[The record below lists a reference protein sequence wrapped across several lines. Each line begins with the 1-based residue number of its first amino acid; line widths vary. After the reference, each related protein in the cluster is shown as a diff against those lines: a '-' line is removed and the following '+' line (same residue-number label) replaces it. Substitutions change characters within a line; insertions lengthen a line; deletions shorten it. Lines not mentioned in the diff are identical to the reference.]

1 MRKWLLAFA
10 ALIFSLCLSPM
21 AFAAEHSADT
31 MILDWRTEK
40 VWMEHG
46 ELCVRGTFYNRR
58 SDLTVTKLD
67 EMILQITF
75 TGTDGKTFQF
85 IGHPKRLPMLKL
97 PANGSKKV
105 TFNFG
110 PFSGNGKIGPRKKI
124 IHSVILMVQDG
135 KTQRREYS

>member
-1 MRKWLLAFA
+1 M
-10 ALIFSLCLSPM
+10 SHM

-75 TGTDGKTFQF
+75 TGTDGKICQYEIVVRNNVRSIVAGLPVTRDGDFLINRQF
-85 IGHPKRLPMLKL
+85 RIPLGRYVFENTAGL
-97 PANGSKKV
+97 V
-105 TFNFG
+105 
-110 PFSGNGKIGPRKKI
+110 
-124 IHSVILMVQDG
+124 D
-135 KTQRREYS
+135 E

>member
-1 MRKWLLAFA
+1 
-10 ALIFSLCLSPM
+10 
-21 AFAAEHSADT
+21 
-31 MILDWRTEK
+31 
-40 VWMEHG
+40 MEHG

-110 PFSGNGKIGPRKKI
+110 PFSGEWKDWATKDHRERHMRKFRQNRPSTPAWRQKLI
-124 IHSVILMVQDG
+124 SYLF
-135 KTQRREYS
+135 S

>member
-1 MRKWLLAFA
+1 
-10 ALIFSLCLSPM
+10 M
-21 AFAAEHSADT
+21 AFGFRCSDFVFMLVSYGFCCGTFGRYDDLVLAYG
-31 MILDWRTEK
+31 K

-110 PFSGNGKIGPRKKI
+110 PFSGEWKDWATKEDYSFSYINGSRW
-124 IHSVILMVQDG
+124 
-135 KTQRREYS
+135 

>member
-1 MRKWLLAFA
+1 
-10 ALIFSLCLSPM
+10 M
-21 AFAAEHSADT
+21 AFGFRCSDFFFMFVSYGFCCGTFGRYDDFGLAYGKS
-31 MILDWRTEK
+31 LDGAW
-40 VWMEHG
+40 
-46 ELCVRGTFYNRR
+46 GTFYNRR

-110 PFSGNGKIGPRKKI
+110 PFSGEWKDWATKEDYSFSYINGSRW
-124 IHSVILMVQDG
+124 
-135 KTQRREYS
+135 

>member
-1 MRKWLLAFA
+1 
-10 ALIFSLCLSPM
+10 M
-21 AFAAEHSADT
+21 AFGFRCSDFVFMLVSYGFCCGTFGRYDDLGLAYGKG
-31 MILDWRTEK
+31 LD
-40 VWMEHG
+40 G
-46 ELCVRGTFYNRR
+46 ACVRGTFYNRR

-110 PFSGNGKIGPRKKI
+110 PFSGEWKDWATKEDYSFSYINGSRW
-124 IHSVILMVQDG
+124 
-135 KTQRREYS
+135 

>member
-1 MRKWLLAFA
+1 MEYK
-10 ALIFSLCLSPM
+10 IF
-21 AFAAEHSADT
+21 T
-31 MILDWRTEK
+31 GG
-40 VWMEHG
+40 WMEHG

-85 IGHPKRLPMLKL
+85 IGRPKRLPMLKL

-110 PFSGNGKIGPRKKI
+110 PFAGEWKDWVTKEDYSFSYINGSRW
-124 IHSVILMVQDG
+124 
-135 KTQRREYS
+135 

>member
-10 ALIFSLCLSPM
+10 ALILSLCLSHM

-85 IGHPKRLPMLKL
+85 IGHPKSCLLYTSP
-97 PANGSKKV
+97 S
-105 TFNFG
+105 
-110 PFSGNGKIGPRKKI
+110 PR
-124 IHSVILMVQDG
+124 D
-135 KTQRREYS
+135 TR

>member
-10 ALIFSLCLSPM
+10 ALILSLCLSHM
-21 AFAAEHSADT
+21 AFAAERSADT

-110 PFSGNGKIGPRKKI
+110 TFSGEWKDWATKEDYSFSYINGSRW
-124 IHSVILMVQDG
+124 
-135 KTQRREYS
+135 

>member
-10 ALIFSLCLSPM
+10 ALILSLCLSHM

-31 MILDWRTEK
+31 MILYWRTEK

-97 PANGSKKV
+97 PANGSKKSLLIS
-105 TFNFG
+105 G
-110 PFSGNGKIGPRKKI
+110 PFQGNGKTGPRKKI

-135 KTQRREYS
+135 KAQRREYS

>member
-1 MRKWLLAFA
+1 MAFGFRCSD
-10 ALIFSLCLSPM
+10 FSLCLSYM

-67 EMILQITF
+67 E
-75 TGTDGKTFQF
+75 
-85 IGHPKRLPMLKL
+85 
-97 PANGSKKV
+97 
-105 TFNFG
+105 
-110 PFSGNGKIGPRKKI
+110 
-124 IHSVILMVQDG
+124 
-135 KTQRREYS
+135 

>member
-1 MRKWLLAFA
+1 MFVSYGFCCGTFGRY
-10 ALIFSLCLSPM
+10 
-21 AFAAEHSADT
+21 DD
-31 MILDWRTEK
+31 LDWRTEK

-110 PFSGNGKIGPRKKI
+110 PFSGEWKDWATKEDYSFSYINGSRW
-124 IHSVILMVQDG
+124 
-135 KTQRREYS
+135 

>member
-10 ALIFSLCLSPM
+10 ALIFSLCLSHM

-75 TGTDGKTFQF
+75 TGTDGKTFQRASEKTAHVE
-85 IGHPKRLPMLKL
+85 ITGQ
-97 PANGSKKV
+97 
-105 TFNFG
+105 
-110 PFSGNGKIGPRKKI
+110 RK
-124 IHSVILMVQDG
+124 
-135 KTQRREYS
+135 

>member
-1 MRKWLLAFA
+1 
-10 ALIFSLCLSPM
+10 M
-21 AFAAEHSADT
+21 AFGFRCSDFFFMLVLYGFCCGTFGRYDDFGLAYGKG
-31 MILDWRTEK
+31 LD
-40 VWMEHG
+40 G

-110 PFSGNGKIGPRKKI
+110 PFSGEWKDWATKEDYSFSYINGSRW
-124 IHSVILMVQDG
+124 
-135 KTQRREYS
+135 

>member
-1 MRKWLLAFA
+1 
-10 ALIFSLCLSPM
+10 M
-21 AFAAEHSADT
+21 AFGFRCSDFVF
-31 MILDWRTEK
+31 ML
-40 VWMEHG
+40 VSYG
-46 ELCVRGTFYNRR
+46 FCCGTFGRYDDLGLAYGKGLDGAWRALRAGNIYNRR

-110 PFSGNGKIGPRKKI
+110 PFSGEWKDWTTKEDYSFSYINGSRW
-124 IHSVILMVQDG
+124 
-135 KTQRREYS
+135 